1 MTTNITDT
9 QVGINPEAGRLPRST
24 GILVDDDMNVLPIG
38 FGRAISLAK
47 LAMPEVLAGKV
58 ELYERGQVTLTCGEE
73 EMIRSL
79 AQSCVSRELA
89 SAAA

>member
-1 MTTNITDT
+1 MNTNLTEA
-9 QVGINPEAGRLPRST
+9 QMGSNQEAGRLPRST

-47 LAMPEVLAGKV
+47 LAMPDGLAGKV
-58 ELYERGQVTLTCGEE
+58 ELYERGQVTLTCAEE
-73 EMIRSL
+73 DMIRAL
-79 AQSCVSRELA
+79 AQTCVSRELA